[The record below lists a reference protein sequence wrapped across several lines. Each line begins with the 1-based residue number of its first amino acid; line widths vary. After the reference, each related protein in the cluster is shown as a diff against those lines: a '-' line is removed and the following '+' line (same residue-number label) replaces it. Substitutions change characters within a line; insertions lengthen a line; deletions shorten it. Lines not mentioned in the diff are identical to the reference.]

1 MAYDK
6 YKSHQAE
13 KALANA
19 AYNNDAAHPR
29 STSPDPEWTE
39 KNANAE
45 ILQKAGIEPPAYD
58 DVVLVNRAEME
69 VPFGDEKEG
78 EWIDEKELRGEAGS
92 QRSKGSSKCAQR
104 KHAKLVRKAEKA
116 ERRVAELERM

>member
-19 AYNNDAAHPR
+19 AYNESAAYTR

-45 ILQKAGIEPPAYD
+45 ILQKAGIQPPAYD
-58 DVVLVNRAEME
+58 DVVVVNRAEVE
-69 VPFGDEKEG
+69 DPFGDKKEG
-78 EWIDEKELRGEAGS
+78 EWVDERVLRAEAGN
-92 QRSKGSSKCAQR
+92 QRSKGGSKCAQR

-116 ERRVAELERM
+116 ERRVAEFERM